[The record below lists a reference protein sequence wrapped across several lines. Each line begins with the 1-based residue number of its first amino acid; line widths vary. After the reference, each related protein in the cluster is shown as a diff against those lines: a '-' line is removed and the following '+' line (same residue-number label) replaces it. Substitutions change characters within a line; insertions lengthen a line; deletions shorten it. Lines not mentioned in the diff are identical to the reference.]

1 MVLILILRQEK
12 LRMAPRIYLEQFWL
26 LDQMDSNK
34 PSHLSIDTDESW
46 TDAESQSSGRP
57 NAYVSQLKSMAHE
70 LEIIKVN
77 VQFLLD
83 RVLALTDEAN
93 PPA

>member
-1 MVLILILRQEK
+1 
-12 LRMAPRIYLEQFWL
+12 MAPRIYLEQFWL

-34 PSHLSIDTDESW
+34 TSHLSVDTDESW
-46 TDAESQSSGRP
+46 TDAESQSSARP
-57 NAYVSQLKSMAHE
+57 NAYVGQLKSMAHE

-83 RVLALTDEAN
+83 RVLALTEETN
-93 PPA
+93 PAA